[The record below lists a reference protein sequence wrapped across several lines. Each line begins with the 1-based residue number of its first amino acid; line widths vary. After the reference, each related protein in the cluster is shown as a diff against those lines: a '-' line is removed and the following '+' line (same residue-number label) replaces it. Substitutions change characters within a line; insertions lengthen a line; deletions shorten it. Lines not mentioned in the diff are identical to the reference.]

1 MVIVSLQ
8 NIKFSFENSNSKKQN
23 DVSLPILKDVN
34 LEVKKG
40 EYCLINGPS
49 GSGKTTLLQIIS
61 AIIHQTK
68 GQRIIFDKNLS
79 PDSSREKI
87 YAVRKRIGFL
97 FQTPFLHPQ
106 VSVKEFIEFQAGLT
120 GVGLQTAKENAESLL
135 EEFEIMQ
142 FSNLLPKSLSAGERQ
157 RVALVSLL
165 VKNIDL
171 LLLDEPTGS
180 LDEENKTIVWEQ
192 IKALRKKNITVIA
205 VSHDVKV
212 KQYFKKRYLLDYGIL
227 KKL

>member
-8 NIKFSFENSNSKKQN
+8 NIEFSFANDPSEKQN
-23 DVSLPILKDVN
+23 GDLVPILKDVN

-40 EYCLINGPS
+40 DYCLITGPS

-68 GQRIIFDKNLS
+68 GHRTIFDKNLS
-79 PDSSREKI
+79 SDSSQEDI
-87 YAVRKRIGFL
+87 YDIRKRIGFL
-97 FQTPFLHPQ
+97 FQTPFLPPQ
-106 VSVKEFIEFQAGLT
+106 VTIKEFIEFQAGLT
-120 GVGLQTAKENAESLL
+120 GVGLQTAKETAESLL
-135 EEFEIMQ
+135 EEFDIMQ
-142 FSNLLPKSLSAGERQ
+142 FANLLPRSLSGGERQ

-180 LDEENKTIVWEQ
+180 LDDENKTIVWEL
-192 IKALRKKNITVIA
+192 IKSLQKKNITVIA
-205 VSHDVKV
+205 VSHDANIC
-212 KQYFKKRYLLDYGIL
+212 QYFEKSYILDYGVL
-227 KKL
+227 KKQ